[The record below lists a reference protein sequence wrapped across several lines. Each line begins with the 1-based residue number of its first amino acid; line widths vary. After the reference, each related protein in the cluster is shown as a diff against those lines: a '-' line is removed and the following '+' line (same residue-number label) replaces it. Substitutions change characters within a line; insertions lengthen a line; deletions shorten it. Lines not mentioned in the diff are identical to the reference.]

1 MVSPKLVV
9 AYFRQ
14 IFSSAI
20 ASVTL
25 AEKTEAQFGLR
36 LRSAPNLALV
46 VEIGGLV
53 QIRQGRQLA

>member
-20 ASVTL
+20 GSVTL